1 VEDQITREAKR
12 PRRKDAKK
20 QEARDAKTIKVNL
33 SISADGYRRLFIAAA
48 MQHVPASAI
57 VESLIQEHTGWAIP
71 AARVKTNDRHVVH
84 NIWSSGST
92 VMSKLQRQEI
102 PTRLQVSMI
111 RLISGAISSS

>member
-71 AARVKTNDRHVVH
+71 AARVKTNDRHAAPPCVENSAPPPALEV
-84 NIWSSGST
+84 
-92 VMSKLQRQEI
+92 
-102 PTRLQVSMI
+102 
-111 RLISGAISSS
+111 AA